1 MGTFTAEV
9 EVSLSDFGNKEI
21 VSYVKSKMA
30 QDIIFSDLMKK
41 ELSLSI
47 GKIQVPIDSL
57 IDKQKLEF
65 IQNNWDK
72 LTLEKLENC
81 IK

>member
-65 IQNNWDK
+65 IQNNWYN
-72 LTLEKLENC
+72 LSLENLEKC
-81 IK
+81 I

>member
-1 MGTFTAEV
+1 MATFSSEV
-9 EVSLSDFGNKEI
+9 EVNVSDFSNHDV
-21 VSYVKSKMA
+21 VSYVRNKMIK
-30 QDIIFSDLMKK
+30 DIIFADLMKK
-41 ELSLSI
+41 QLSMSVGNIKVPCETLFDRQ
-47 GKIQVPIDSL
+47 KID
-57 IDKQKLEF
+57 F

>member
-30 QDIIFSDLMKK
+30 QDIIFADLMKK
-41 ELSLSI
+41 QLSMSVGNIKVPCETLFDRQ
-47 GKIQVPIDSL
+47 KID
-57 IDKQKLEF
+57 F

>member
-30 QDIIFSDLMKK
+30 QDIIFADLMKK

-65 IQNNWDK
+65 IQNNWYN
-72 LTLEKLENC
+72 LSLENLEKC
-81 IK
+81 I

>member
-1 MGTFTAEV
+1 MATFTAEV
-9 EVSLSDFGNKEI
+9 EVNISDFSNNDVVYYVRNKM
-21 VSYVKSKMA
+21 VN
-30 QDIIFSDLMKK
+30 DIIFADLMKK
-41 ELSLSI
+41 ELSISVGNI
-47 GKIQVPIDSL
+47 KVPNVTL
-57 IDKQKLEF
+57 LDKQKSEF

>member
-1 MGTFTAEV
+1 MI
-9 EVSLSDFGNKEI
+9 K
-21 VSYVKSKMA
+21 
-30 QDIIFSDLMKK
+30 DIIFADLMKK
-41 ELSLSI
+41 QLSMSVGNIKVPCETLFDRQ
-47 GKIQVPIDSL
+47 KID
-57 IDKQKLEF
+57 F

>member
-65 IQNNWDK
+65 IQNNWYN
-72 LTLEKLENC
+72 LSLENLEKC

>member
-47 GKIQVPIDSL
+47 GKPLFCWKFKI
-57 IDKQKLEF
+57 
-65 IQNNWDK
+65 
-72 LTLEKLENC
+72 
-81 IK
+81 

>member
-65 IQNNWDK
+65 IQNNWYN
-72 LTLEKLENC
+72 LSLENLVKC